1 MIWIVLLLF
10 IVFQPGL
17 FLTIPPVGK
26 NWWMSGKTSL
36 TAVVIH
42 GILFA
47 LAVGYLLPGSEG
59 FSPMIGGVRNP
70 MMIGG
75 VKPGDPTS
83 EAATEAAMQV
93 LAEFDRQSNPTYVSG
108 LVKVTR
114 YSEQIVSGTIT
125 NITLQWAPSKCVKSA
140 DKAFFEEYSPGEC
153 PPNGR
158 ATGLISARIYSQPWT
173 NTNEVTILR
182 KGPPPPPPHRPPP
195 RRMPPPPRRMPP
207 RPPPKPK
214 IEYD

>member
-59 FSPMIGGVRNP
+59 FSPMIGGVTNP
-70 MMIGG
+70 RLMTGG

-108 LVKVTR
+108 LVKVTT

-153 PPNGR
+153 PPAGR
-158 ATGLISARIYSQPWT
+158 AIGVISARIYSQPWT
-173 NTNEVTILR
+173 DTNDVRILES
-182 KGPPPPPPHRPPP
+182 KLLKVPLKPA
-195 RRMPPPPRRMPP
+195 
-207 RPPPKPK
+207 PKPK
-214 IEYD
+214 SKPAPKPKSKPKKEYD

>member
-1 MIWIVLLLF
+1 MSWIVLLLF

-47 LAVGYLLPGSEG
+47 LAVGYLLPALEG
-59 FSPMIGGVRNP
+59 FSPMIGGVRQ
-70 MMIGG
+70 
-75 VKPGDPTS
+75 GDPTS

-93 LAEFDRQSNPTYVSG
+93 LAEFDRQSKPTYVSG
-108 LVKVTR
+108 LVQVTG
-114 YSEQIVSGTIT
+114 YSKQIVSGTNT

-158 ATGLISARIYSQPWT
+158 ATGLIRARIYSQPWT
-173 NTNEVTILR
+173 NTNEVTILES
-182 KGPPPPPPHRPPP
+182 KSLNVRPPP
-195 RRMPPPPRRMPP
+195 RPRPPPPRRMPP
-207 RPPPKPK
+207 RPRPRPPPR
-214 IEYD
+214 IAYD